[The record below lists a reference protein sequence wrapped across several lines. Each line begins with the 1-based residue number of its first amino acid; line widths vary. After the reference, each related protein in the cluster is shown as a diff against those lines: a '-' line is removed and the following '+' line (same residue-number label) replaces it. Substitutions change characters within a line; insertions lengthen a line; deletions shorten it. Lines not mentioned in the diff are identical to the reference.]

1 VCIHLRWSE
10 VPLTAAGL
18 AAALKPL
25 DFDALHLHAAALS
38 LQAAAEEG
46 KRLQGSQGLQVKRLL
61 SSYLIR
67 GCR

>member
-1 VCIHLRWSE
+1 

-61 SSYLIR
+61 S
-67 GCR
+67 